1 MPDIRVLDEQGT
13 THVFPDG
20 STPEMIA
27 KVMGVKPPAPKSAI
41 ETQKEPD
48 FWDTVYRYSG
58 IEGLAKA
65 REATLKAVGPYTPEH
80 WVKKGLESVS
90 DWAKSK
96 AAELE
101 SAQLKGDGSG
111 KSAESAFYL
120 NAASDAAK
128 LGAGALDP
136 KNLAIAAGAALAP
149 EIAGPALVAHG
160 GYGVAKNIGKAGT
173 PEGLQNTLLSAS
185 EMAGGAAS
193 TAAGART
200 IRSQATGRELYQSAL
215 KPSTTLTETQ
225 RNRVLDTGLRE
236 GIPVSKGGQE
246 KLGNLMDEVN
256 QAISDKIKAG
266 NAAGATVNKFSVAS
280 RLADTYADVSRQVNP
295 VKGQIAVGKT
305 GNEFLASQ
313 PNEISLERAQAVK
326 QGTYQQIKKSYGQL
340 STAAVESQKALARGL
355 KEEIAAQFPEIA
367 DLNVRDS
374 NLIGLD
380 KQLERAV
387 NRISN
392 HQMMGIGTPLAAA
405 GVKAATGSTGAAA
418 VVGILKAVIDDPL
431 IKSRLAISLSK
442 GAGIPLNRAQVRI
455 ARYAAA
461 LASSSSTAG
470 PVRPENEQPNE

>member
-1 MPDIRVLDEQGT
+1 MSGW
-13 THVFPDG
+13 
-20 STPEMIA
+20 TPVTEDTLKSSAPGWTPIEES
-27 KVMGVKPPAPKSAI
+27 KP
-41 ETQKEPD
+41 EPG

-80 WVKKGLESVS
+80 WVKKGLEGVS

-101 SAQLKGDGSG
+101 NAQLKGGGSG

-136 KNLAIAAGAALAP
+136 NNQAIAMGGALAP
-149 EIAGPALVAHG
+149 EIAGPVFLAHG

-173 PEGLQNTLLSAS
+173 PEGMQNTLLAGS

-193 TAAGART
+193 TAAGARA

-215 KPSTTLTETQ
+215 KPSTKLTETQ
-225 RNRVLDTGLRE
+225 RNRVLDTGLSE

-246 KLGNLMDEVN
+246 KLASLMDDVN
-256 QAISDKIKAG
+256 QSIADKIAAG
-266 NAAGATVNKFSVAS
+266 NTAGATVNKFKVAS
-280 RLADTYADVSRQVNP
+280 RLADTYDQMSSQVNP
-295 VKGQIAVGKT
+295 EKAQNAVGRA
-305 GNEFLASQ
+305 GNEFLRNQ
-313 PNEISLERAQAVK
+313 PNEIPLEKAQALK

-340 STAAVESQKALARGL
+340 SNAATESQKALGRGL
-355 KEEIAAQFPEIA
+355 KEEIATQFPEIA
-367 DLNVRDS
+367 DLNARDS

-418 VVGILKAVIDDPL
+418 AIGILKAIIDDPL
-431 IKSRLAISLSK
+431 IKSKLAISLSK
-442 GAGIPLNRAQVRI
+442 GAGIPLSQAQIRV
-455 ARYAAA
+455 ARYGAA
-461 LASSSSTAG
+461 LAGATSGAVPTRQESGQA
-470 PVRPENEQPNE
+470 NE